1 MLLTENALLHIY
13 MAHSYSDH
21 IASLVDL
28 LTFCAQARYLLPL
41 STDSKH
47 TNFSHTHWCSH
58 LAARSGARPIHSEQK
73 TVAGAGAYNIVY
85 NIF

>member
-1 MLLTENALLHIY
+1 M
-13 MAHSYSDH
+13 HSSTFTWHTLIQIKEDDTFQV
-21 IASLVDL
+21 LVHL

-58 LAARSGARPIHSEQK
+58 LAARSGARPVHSEQK